1 MPKIPDLD
9 IFELSFRTAV
19 HSDVHKIADLVNS
32 AYRGELS
39 KLGWT
44 NEADIFDGERT
55 NAKELSKLID
65 ADDSLLL
72 LCLHE
77 SEIVGSVHLE
87 KVEGGA
93 YLGMLAVSPS
103 LQGAGIGKRFMEK
116 AELVACETW
125 DCRKV
130 SMTVVNLRHELIE
143 FYERHGYRRT
153 GRVEALPTDSWKGTL
168 KVASLKLEWLE
179 KDVGL

>member
-1 MPKIPDLD
+1 MPKIPGID

-19 HSDVHKIADLVNS
+19 HSDVHKVADLVNS

-55 NAKELSKLID
+55 NAKELAKLID
-65 ADDSLLL
+65 ADDSLIL

-93 YLGMLAVSPS
+93 YLGMLAVNPS
-103 LQGAGIGKRFMEK
+103 LQRAGIGKRFMEK
-116 AELVACETW
+116 AERVACEVW
-125 DCRKV
+125 NCRKV
-130 SMTVVNLRHELIE
+130 SMTVVTIRHELIQ
-143 FYERHGYRRT
+143 FYERLGYRRT
-153 GRVEALPTDSWKGTL
+153 GKIDAIPPNSWKGT
-168 KVASLKLEWLE
+168 
-179 KDVGL
+179 

>member
-1 MPKIPDLD
+1 M
-9 IFELSFRTAV
+9 
-19 HSDVHKIADLVNS
+19 HKIADLVNS

-55 NAKELSKLID
+55 NAEELSKLID
-65 ADDSLLL
+65 ADSSLVL
-72 LCLHE
+72 LCLHG

-103 LQGAGIGKRFMEK
+103 LQGTGIGKRLMDK

-130 SMTVVNLRHELIE
+130 SMTVVTLRHGLIAY
-143 FYERHGYRRT
+143 YERRGYRRT
-153 GRVEALPTDSWKGTL
+153 GKVETLPANSWKGTP
-168 KVASLKLEWLE
+168 KVASLQLEWLE
-179 KDVGL
+179 KHVGL